1 MGRCGYVR
9 RRAHACLVAEQAAP
23 DALHERCAGT
33 AAHRLLPTE
42 GIGDDQ
48 LHDLGQPPEIEEHDA
63 QRKDDIPQCHD
74 RDDHPAHTGDTVD
87 ASEDDQQREQRQA
100 GADPMVVEAESP
112 LPGRADRVALHR
124 VEGETEC
131 HGDQHGEEDAH
142 PAFAQSAF
150 HVVGRAADIGVPPLA
165 FVELGEGRFDEG
177 TRRTQ
182 QGDDPHPEDGA
193 RPARDDGRGHTH
205 DVAGANGAR
214 QRRAHAL
221 ELADGLFLAGGMG
234 GDALVGQDSAEG
246 MPHPVAP
253 PPQLEAPGAHRQQQ
267 PGAEEQPQP
276 HRSPYDA
283 VHDLD
288 SPHEPLWH
296 PVASFDE
303 LKRSRPLPSAPVGRS
318 HLPQGDGFWLCR
330 KDSLLAKGVPLGEL
344 ARQSR
349 A

>member
-9 RRAHACLVAEQAAP
+9 RRAHACLVAEQAAL
-23 DALHERCAGT
+23 DALHERCTGT

-74 RDDHPAHTGDTVD
+74 RDDHPAHPGDTVD

-100 GADPMVVEAESP
+100 GADPMVGEAEST

-165 FVELGEGRFDEG
+165 FVELSEGRFDEG

-182 QGDDPHPEDGA
+182 QGDDPHPEHGA
-193 RPARDDGRGHTH
+193 RPADGDRRG
-205 DVAGANGAR
+205 DAR
-214 QRRAHAL
+214 QVARADAAGQRHGECLERRDML
-221 ELADGLFLAGGMG
+221 L
-234 GDALVGQDSAEG
+234 
-246 MPHPVAP
+246 
-253 PPQLEAPGAHRQQQ
+253 APGAASGRLAQHAHHLTQHTKLHAARTQREPDGAPQQECDQ
-267 PGAEEQPQP
+267 Q
-276 HRSPYDA
+276 
-283 VHDLD
+283 V
-288 SPHEPLWH
+288 
-296 PVASFDE
+296 
-303 LKRSRPLPSAPVGRS
+303 
-318 HLPQGDGFWLCR
+318 
-330 KDSLLAKGVPLGEL
+330 
-344 ARQSR
+344 
-349 A
+349 